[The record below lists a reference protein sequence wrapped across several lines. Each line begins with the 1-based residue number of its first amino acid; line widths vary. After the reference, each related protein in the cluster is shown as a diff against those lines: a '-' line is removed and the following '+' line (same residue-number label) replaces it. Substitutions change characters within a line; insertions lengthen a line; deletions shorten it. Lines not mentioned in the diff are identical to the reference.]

1 MGYCAVGSMRPAD
14 WAQIKKLCKQMQ
26 DIIDQKIKD
35 LDTGSI
41 KVLKERVT
49 ALENAVAAID
59 TEQQTQN
66 TRLDT
71 LEETTANLEITTSEV
86 LEMYGGN

>member
-1 MGYCAVGSMRPAD
+1 MAYCAVGSMSPAD

-41 KVLKERVT
+41 KVLKERVA

-66 TRLDT
+66 TRLDS

>member
-1 MGYCAVGSMRPAD
+1 MGYCAVGSMSSID

-35 LDTGSI
+35 LDPGSI